1 MKMDTSIRF
10 GRASITIPVD
20 RMVAAKTGKIHGQ
33 VRRAIPR
40 AGHAIIS
47 VLSAGKI
54 PVKFYRWSSI
64 LGALRKE
71 RTWQNLAESVL
82 ARAAGVRIPLVAVA
96 VRSQIL
102 IIVVVV
108 GP

>member
-10 GRASITIPVD
+10 GRATITIPVD

-71 RTWQNLAESVL
+71 RTWQHIAESVL
-82 ARAAGVRIPLVAVA
+82 ARVAGVRIPIVAVA
-96 VRSQIL
+96 RLQIP
-102 IIVVVV
+102 IIAVVA
-108 GP
+108 GL